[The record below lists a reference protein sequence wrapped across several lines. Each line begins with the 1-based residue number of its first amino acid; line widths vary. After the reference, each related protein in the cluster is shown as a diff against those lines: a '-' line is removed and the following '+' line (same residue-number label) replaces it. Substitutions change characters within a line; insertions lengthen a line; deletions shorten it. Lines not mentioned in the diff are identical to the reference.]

1 MKKTVRDTN
10 DSRKTFKD
18 MGMNKWREV
27 GIPLLKKGDRF
38 RVYSKAGRPLELGGV
53 ETLIAQS
60 DAYAIDD
67 TWAIDV
73 WVTDVIPHQH

>member
-1 MKKTVRDTN
+1 
-10 DSRKTFKD
+10 

-27 GIPLLKKGDRF
+27 SIPLLKKGDRF

-60 DAYAIDD
+60 DAYAVDD

-73 WVTDVIPHQH
+73 WVTDAIPH